1 MKKTSH
7 GRTVSGNY
15 FLHTRTQRGLYVAL
29 VLIAVIVAGAVATVV
44 IRADTATTASFQ
56 AEAGTIVSP
65 ASVSADSSASGGSS
79 VLFGAATAGEPV
91 PLGVPGAWS
100 TVFADE
106 FTGTS
111 LDTTKWVNLEGGTM
125 NGVTTRAANVS
136 VSGGNAILKLSDSAN
151 GAEIVTNPYGGQ
163 PQQYMLQVGHYAEA
177 RVYFPGNG
185 TNLYNWPAWWSSGP
199 NWPSSGEHDIAEVLE
214 GGKLTVNYH
223 WGVYPAHSSLRGYT
237 ASGATW
243 GNAWHVFGVHRKAAS
258 ADVYWDGTKVAS
270 YATNDNGNPQS
281 LILNIGKSGNAMYGD
296 AGALRV
302 DYVRAWEPSGS

>member
-1 MKKTSH
+1 MHKRHHTS
-7 GRTVSGNY
+7 
-15 FLHTRTQRGLYVAL
+15 
-29 VLIAVIVAGAVATVV
+29 IVIVCMVVAFATVGS
-44 IRADTATTASFQ
+44 ILYMRSRAATPTAAVE
-56 AEAGTIVSP
+56 AEAGTALSP
-65 ASVSADSSASGGSS
+65 AATVSDTTASGGSA
-79 VLFGAATAGEPV
+79 VKFNATSAEPK
-91 PLGVPGAWS
+91 PLGVPGTWTLA
-100 TVFADE
+100 FDDE
-106 FTGTS
+106 FNGTS
-111 LDTTKWVNLEGGTM
+111 LDTTKWVNLDNGTM

-136 VSGGNAILKLSDSAN
+136 VSGGNAILTLSDSAN

-185 TNLYNWPAWWSSGP
+185 TNLYNWPAWWTSGP

-237 ASGATW
+237 GSGATW
-243 GNAWHVFGVHRKAAS
+243 GNAWHVFGVHRQATS
-258 ADVYWDGTKVAS
+258 ADVYWDGVKVAS

-281 LILNIGKSGNAMYGD
+281 LILNIGKSGNAMYGA

-302 DYVRAWEPSGS
+302 DYVRAWR